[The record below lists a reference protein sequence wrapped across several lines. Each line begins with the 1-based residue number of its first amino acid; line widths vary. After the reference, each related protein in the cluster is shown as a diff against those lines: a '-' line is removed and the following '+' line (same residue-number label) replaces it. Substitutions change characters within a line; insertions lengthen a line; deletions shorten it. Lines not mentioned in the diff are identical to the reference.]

1 MDSVF
6 ALYDAAVSALSALGL
21 GYLLY
26 SRRFAVAYPRFF
38 RTLALGLLAFAVV
51 SVGVALHPA
60 ASPVEALAG
69 PFVLPAL
76 YLLVRRQLLAARDDG
91 RFGALDQRISGRG
104 DERDQTR
111 TGDGSGAGTA
121 HTENS

>member
-38 RTLALGLLAFAVV
+38 RTLALGLLAFALV
-51 SVGVALHPA
+51 SVAVAIHPA

-76 YLLVRRQLLAARDDG
+76 YLLVRRELLAARDDG
-91 RFGALDQRISGRG
+91 RFDALDGYAG
-104 DERDQTR
+104 DPGDRARLSSER
-111 TGDGSGAGTA
+111 
-121 HTENS
+121 